1 MGPGAGRGP
10 IVWGAS
16 CTQRRSRPRDSWQG
30 GQEPDVSCRLSAAP
44 WTRGCCSVRR
54 GWQGRPLSWDSPPP
68 PGVPPRADAVPAASS
83 GKASASAHPGA
94 RTNHQQPSP
103 QHTSPAFPSAFHGA
117 ALKVRGAFKRYLRN
131 KGKWKNTRNSTAE
144 TQTRTHL
151 GIFPSKR
158 IVFTQSES

>member
-1 MGPGAGRGP
+1 MGSVLHTEKVKTARQLAGRPRARRFLPPFCCPVDQG
-10 IVWGAS
+10 VLLGATGVAGETS
-16 CTQRRSRPRDSWQG
+16 ELG
-30 GQEPDVSCRLSAAP
+30 F
-44 WTRGCCSVRR
+44 
-54 GWQGRPLSWDSPPP
+54 PPP